1 MSCLRTKLNGSSKT
15 LNYETSIHHFESGG
29 LAKRSSSFGD
39 SEQSS
44 GLFDETVCPAG
55 ISVVVLP
62 VYCSIEQQQ
71 LCKCI
76 VVVVEV
82 V

>member
-29 LAKRSSSFGD
+29 LSKISSPSGD

-55 ISVVVLP
+55 ISVVVAAIL
-62 VYCSIEQQQ
+62 
-71 LCKCI
+71 L
-76 VVVVEV
+76 
-82 V
+82 